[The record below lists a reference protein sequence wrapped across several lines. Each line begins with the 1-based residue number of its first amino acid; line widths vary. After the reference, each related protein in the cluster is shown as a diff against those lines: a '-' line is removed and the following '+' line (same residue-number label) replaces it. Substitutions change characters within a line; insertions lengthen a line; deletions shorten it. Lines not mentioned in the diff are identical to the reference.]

1 MKKTILF
8 LCICLFV
15 SSQNFLAQNFLE
27 VSYMHSTK
35 MEGTTTEM
43 TVVATLLAN
52 NNSSVYEMDY
62 IGDTGYIDEIKGE
75 KDISLNIRASNN
87 PKVYKDVKS
96 NSIYS
101 IGRVGME
108 PYIVKDTTIVF
119 NWELKNVF
127 KNIMGYN
134 CQMAMLTFR
143 GRDYVA
149 YYTNELPIQNG
160 PWKFS
165 GLPGLIL
172 EIKSSDGFFKI
183 EAFELNISDL
193 NSEIQYPFNTKIED
207 AVTWQEFVDIYK
219 KKSENPFVEINGR
232 KIKYA
237 LPKRKIEVII
247 ED

>member
-1 MKKTILF
+1 MKKIILL
-8 LCICLFV
+8 LCIGFFV
-15 SSQNFLAQNFLE
+15 SSQNLMAQNFLE

-35 MEGTTTEM
+35 MEETTTEI
-43 TVVATLLAN
+43 TVLATLLAN

-62 IGDTGYIDEIKGE
+62 MGDTGYIDEIKGE
-75 KDISLNIRASNN
+75 KDVSLNIRSSNN
-87 PKVYKDVKS
+87 PKVYKDIKS

-108 PYIVKDTTIVF
+108 PYIVKDTINVF

-127 KNIMGYN
+127 KDVMGYN
-134 CQMAMLTFR
+134 CQMAILNFR
-143 GRDYVA
+143 GRDYIA

-172 EIKSSDGFFKI
+172 EIKSTDGFFKI
-183 EAFELNISDL
+183 EAFELNITDL
-193 NSEIQYPFNTKIED
+193 ISEIQYPFNTKIED

-219 KKSENPFVEINGR
+219 KKSQDPFVDINGR
-232 KIKYA
+232 KIKYT